1 MVPVVF
7 FLAALLAGSAL
18 HKALAHQ
25 RLAAAAARLS
35 GLSRQGLPLL
45 IVAGCLELAASV
57 MLLLPDLRTTG
68 ALIAALVWTGYA
80 SALLRQRGRT
90 LDCGCD
96 LVAREKPVDWPLIA
110 RSAVLALLAL
120 SVAALPPFAFAAP
133 GIDAPFAAAGLLA
146 LYLGASELLAIPH
159 PRWRK
164 S

>member
-1 MVPVVF
+1 MTPVVF

-18 HKALAHQ
+18 HKALASQ

-35 GLSRQGLPLL
+35 GLSQQGMPLL

-57 MLLLPDLRTTG
+57 MLVLPGLRATG
-68 ALIAALVWTGYA
+68 ALIAALVWAAYA
-80 SALLRQRGRT
+80 VALKRHRGRT

-96 LVAREKPVDWPLIA
+96 LVVREKPVDWPLIA
-110 RSAVLALLAL
+110 RPAVLSVLALF
-120 SVAALPPFAFAAP
+120 VAGLPGAAFNGA
-133 GIDAPFAAAGLLA
+133 GIDAPFAAAALLA
-146 LYLGASELLAIPH
+146 LYLGASELLAIPY